1 MENKYYVYQHTRL
14 DTNEIFYIG
23 VGTKQKLG
31 KSKSSYKRAYDKTK
45 SKARTN
51 HWLNIINLT
60 EYGVDIVFESNIYQD
75 VLNKEKELISY
86 YGKRCNNTGTLVN
99 LSDGGLGST
108 GYKFSDEQKTIMKEH
123 SHMRGKSGYKHFASK
138 EVFVYNTNGDYINTF
153 GSYNL
158 CATALNIDCSSIDQV
173 LSGLVKQCKGFVF
186 YANYKGIKIE
196 PMLEFGRNYNKIRK
210 VIALDSNLNEIK
222 KFKSVSD
229 SDIYVK
235 TSTSNISKACK
246 NKKSLIKKYYWRYE
260 KNI

>member
-23 VGTKQKLG
+23 IGTKAIAG

-45 SKARTN
+45 AKGRTN

-60 EYGVDIVFESNIYQD
+60 EYVVEIIFESNIYQD
-75 VLNKEKELISY
+75 VLDKEKELISF
-86 YGKRCNNTGTLVN
+86 YGKRCDNTGRLVN

-108 GYKFSDEQKTIMKEH
+108 GFKMSNESKSKMKEH

-186 YANYKGIKIE
+186 YTEYKGIKIE
-196 PMLEFGRNYNKIRK
+196 PILEFGRNYNKIKK
-210 VIALDSNLNEIK
+210 VIALDSNLKEIK
-222 KFKSVSD
+222 KFESVSD
-229 SDIYVK
+229 AAKYVK
-235 TSTSNISKACK
+235 TSTSNISGACK
-246 NKKSLIKKYYWRYE
+246 NKKSFIKNYYWRYE
-260 KNI
+260 KDI